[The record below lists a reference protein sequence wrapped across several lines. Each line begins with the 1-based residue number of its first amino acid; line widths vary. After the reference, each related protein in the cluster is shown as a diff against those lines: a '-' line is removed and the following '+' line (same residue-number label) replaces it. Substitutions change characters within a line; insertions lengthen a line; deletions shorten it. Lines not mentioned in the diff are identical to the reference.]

1 MKSKMDYKSQLVFSC
16 PCCCKGNVCFS
27 VFNLDIILTCNVC
40 SSTYTFDS
48 VIRNEIRQFVA
59 LCKRIHD
66 ANSILGNATVSVSV
80 EDNQMD
86 IPFQLL
92 FSRFP
97 VVLNLSLDGKK
108 IAIRFLFDALNTS
121 ILHQESDLIA

>member
-1 MKSKMDYKSQLVFSC
+1 MDYKSQLAFSC
-16 PCCCKGNVCFS
+16 PCCHKGNVCFS
-27 VFNLDIILTCNVC
+27 VFNLDTTLTCSVC
-40 SSTYTFDS
+40 ASTYAFDS
-48 VIRNEIRQFVA
+48 VMRNDIRQFVA

-66 ANSILGNATVSVSV
+66 ANSILGSATVSVSV

-97 VVLNLSLDGKK
+97 VVLNLSLEGRK
-108 IAIRFLFDALNTS
+108 IIIRFLFDALNKT
-121 ILHQESDLIA
+121 ILHQESDLVS